1 MKYSFLFLTCLI
13 VSCGKYESE
22 VSRNLIGETR
32 SATALSVSSSDR
44 NNLASICGALA
55 QKSTILPSIV
65 GTTNFLFTTI
75 QTDCEGET
83 VVNADINVVVQN
95 SGAGLVFKKSIDG
108 LDYIFPEVETQSSGL
123 LAGVCADLSTFSN
136 PRLEGTSA
144 TWITTSGIS
153 SNDCTPLSGEI
164 CVMVEKGNLNN
175 DQTYT
180 VHTKEWMRVRVSSIE
195 GKLGFFT
202 ERKRLTQSICEAN
215 KSQISRAIL
224 K

>member
-1 MKYSFLFLTCLI
+1 MKYSFLLLTFLI

-32 SATALSVSSSDR
+32 SATALTVSSSDR
-44 NNLASICGALA
+44 NNLASICGALV

-75 QTDCEGET
+75 QSDCEGET

-95 SGAGLVFKKSIDG
+95 SGGGLVFKKSIDG
-108 LDYIFPEVETQSSGL
+108 LDYIFPEIETQNSGL
-123 LAGVCADLSTFSN
+123 LAGVCSDLSTFSN
-136 PRLEGTSA
+136 PRLEGSSA

-153 SNDCTPLSGEI
+153 SNDCTPLNGEI

-180 VHTKEWMRVRVSSIE
+180 VHTKEWMRVRVSSTE

-202 ERKRLTQSICEAN
+202 ERKRLTQSICGIN